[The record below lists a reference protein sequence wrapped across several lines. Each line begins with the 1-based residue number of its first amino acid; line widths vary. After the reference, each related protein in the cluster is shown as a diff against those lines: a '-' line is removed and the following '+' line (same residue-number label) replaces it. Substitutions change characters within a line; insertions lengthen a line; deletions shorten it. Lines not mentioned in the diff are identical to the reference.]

1 MRGRICL
8 VAISLCAG
16 AAHALTADEVVQKN
30 IDARGGLEKLRA
42 LRSLC
47 LTGKVLFGSEDSPI
61 EAQYAQLIARPGL
74 YREETTLQGLTAVDA
89 WDGKEGWKLSP
100 FGGRRDPFRAAADD
114 SKELAQSA
122 DLDGPLVD
130 WKQKG
135 NRIELLGT
143 EDVDG
148 TEAIKLRV
156 VRKDGD
162 VVTYFLD
169 EDTFLAIRELHERH
183 VRGTERIVGVDS
195 GSHTDVGGVL
205 VPFSIESGR
214 LGAPKTTRVTIERG
228 EANVPIDE
236 SLFRFPAAGTKPG
249 LAIVAGPAQAP

>member
-8 VAISLCAG
+8 VAILLCAG

-30 IDARGGLEKLRA
+30 IEARGGLEKLRA
-42 LRSLC
+42 LRSLR

-61 EAQYAQLIARPGL
+61 EARYAQLIARPGL

-100 FGGRRDPFRAAADD
+100 FGGRRDPFRASADD

-130 WKQKG
+130 WKEKG

-156 VRKDGD
+156 LRKDGD

-169 EDTFLAIRELHERH
+169 EDSFLAIRELHQRMI
-183 VRGTERIVGVDS
+183 RGSERIVEV
-195 GSHTDVGGVL
+195 DVGSYSDVAGVL
-205 VPFSIESGR
+205 VPFSLEAGR
-214 LGAPKTTRVTIERG
+214 LGAPKTTRVTIERA
-228 EANVPIDE
+228 EANVPVDE
-236 SLFRFPAAGTKPG
+236 AMFRFPPEGTK
-249 LAIVAGPAQAP
+249 VV